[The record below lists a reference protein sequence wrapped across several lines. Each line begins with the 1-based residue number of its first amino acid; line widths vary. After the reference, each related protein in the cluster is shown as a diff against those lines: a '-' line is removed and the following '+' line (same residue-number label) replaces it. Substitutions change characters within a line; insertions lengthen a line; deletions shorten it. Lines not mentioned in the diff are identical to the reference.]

1 MMSVPEP
8 IHYPSPAHISRMSL
22 GRRGSRSASGYT
34 DQHMIEVIKSVYDH
48 HKIKKGIGEIYRR
61 LDSLCEYVENLLDG
75 LGEHEDLR
83 V

>member
-1 MMSVPEP
+1 
-8 IHYPSPAHISRMSL
+8 
-22 GRRGSRSASGYT
+22 
-34 DQHMIEVIKSVYDH
+34 MIEVIKSVYDH